1 MVMKKNAMGKNVR
14 RTIRKS
20 LGRYIAIVA
29 IIALGA
35 GMFVGLL
42 GTKTDMVATA
52 QRFTDDTNMFHLRLL
67 STYGWR
73 AEDVEQVA
81 RMEGVAEA
89 EGSISMD
96 AVGVFSI
103 NALGV
108 QTEEKEEAV
117 YRLHSIPERISQVH
131 LLGGRMPEAPDEC
144 LVDGSHADDSVLGTT
159 FQISSNNEEDLLESV
174 SVTTFTVVGYVS
186 TPLYM
191 DMSRGSTT
199 LGNGDLA
206 NYIYIPPEA
215 FCVDYYTEIGVIIQ
229 GDFEVYTDGS
239 TRAMEDMAKRLEPG
253 VTLLAQD
260 RFQEMKGEALAEYE
274 DGLKEYEDGLK
285 EYEDGRQEALAELE
299 KALKELQDGQIEL
312 DEGLVELEDAEKQLL
327 DAQGQLEYR
336 TQELEQARQD
346 LEGSKEEAYA
356 QFADAEAELAAKEQE
371 AVAGLEQVR
380 GGYPQIDD
388 GIAQLEA
395 GIDEVDAG
403 IGQIDQMI
411 ASQQQ
416 VLSGAQ
422 AKLETEE
429 DPEAIAQLQQDIA
442 VAQGTIAECEAQKQ
456 QLSQKKGELS
466 AQLDALRAQ
475 RLELERTEKTL
486 LEAQESIRQGYVELE
501 ASKAQA
507 EAQFQQAEDEIME
520 GEAALAE
527 AEAELSEKWS
537 DWEDGKEELAQ
548 AQKDLEQGWIDYEKA
563 KLDVEAE
570 LSEAEAELAD
580 AKVEL
585 DDALAQIEGLEEPE
599 VFLLDR
605 NTNVGYLAVDN
616 NSDIVAGV
624 SRVFPAFFLL
634 VAALVCITTMTRMVD
649 EERTQIGILKALGY
663 SNGKIIGKYLT
674 YTGSASLLGCTLGV
688 LIGSVAFPKILWY
701 AYSIILNL
709 TPDIVLVLDWPLCL
723 SVVGAYTAVSM
734 LVTWYCC
741 RKELKEV
748 PAELIRP
755 KSPAAGKKILLE
767 YLPFW
772 DKISFLNKVMFR
784 NVFRYKQRLLM
795 MLVGIGGCTALLLTG
810 FGVGDSIQGIVD
822 YQFQEVTVYDME
834 VFFSEGLSP
843 EAQETFRKEMDAG
856 SAQFFHQR
864 SVDLQF
870 GDKTREVYLIA
881 SDDKIGEFIDL
892 HCGDDEL
899 TMPGVGETYLSA
911 GVAEAFGVKT
921 GDTITVRDADMQTMD
936 LTVAGIFDNHV
947 YNYVIIRP
955 ETMVES
961 WGQEPE
967 YQMAYVYAR
976 EGQDV
981 YQLGAHISSMDQVM
995 NVTICQEVADQVGS
1009 MLEAMDLIV
1018 LTIVVCAGALA
1029 VIVLYNLTNI
1039 SITERIREI
1048 ATIKVLGFNASET
1061 AAYVFK
1067 ENLSLTVAGS
1077 GFGLLLGYLLLLFV
1091 MSQIKIDMVWFKALI
1106 EPVSYVWS
1114 IVLTLLSAVVVDFI
1128 FYFKLEKI
1136 NMAEALKS
1144 VE

>member
-1 MVMKKNAMGKNVR
+1 MKNAMGKNVR

-52 QRFTDDTNMFHLRLL
+52 QKFTDDTNMFHLRLL

-73 AEDVEQVA
+73 IEDVEQVA
-81 RMEGVAEA
+81 QMEGVAEA

-108 QTEEKEEAV
+108 QSEEKEEAV
-117 YRLHSIPERISQVH
+117 YRLHSIPDRISQVH
-131 LLGGRMPEAPDEC
+131 LLGGRMPEAPNEC

-159 FQISSNNEEDLLESV
+159 FEISQSNEEDLLESV

-206 NYIYIPPEA
+206 NYIYIPLEA

-229 GDFEVYTDGS
+229 GDFEVYTDGA
-239 TRAMEDMAKRLEPG
+239 TQAMEDMAERMEPG
-253 VTLLAQD
+253 VTVLAQD
-260 RFQEMKGEALAEYE
+260 RFLEVKDEVLIEYE

-285 EYEDGRQEALAELE
+285 EFEDARQEALEELE
-299 KALKELQDGQIEL
+299 KALKELQDGQTEI
-312 DEGLVELEDAEKQLL
+312 DEGLAELEDAREQLL
-327 DAQGQLEYR
+327 DAQGQLEDSA
-336 TQELEQARQD
+336 QELGQAWQELADAR
-346 LEGSKEEAYA
+346 EEADA
-356 QFADAEAELAAKEQE
+356 QFDDAEAELAAKEQE
-371 AVAGLEQVR
+371 VTDGLAQVR
-380 GGYPQIDD
+380 DGYLQIDD

-395 GIDEVDAG
+395 GIAEVDAG
-403 IGQIDQMI
+403 IAQIDQMI

-416 VLSGAQ
+416 ILAAAQ
-422 AKLETEE
+422 ADLEAET
-429 DPEAIAQLQQDIA
+429 DPEAIAQLQQQIG

-475 RLELERTEKTL
+475 RLELEQTEKTL
-486 LEAQESIRQGYVELE
+486 LEAQETIRQGYVELE
-501 ASKAQA
+501 ASKVQA
-507 EAQFQQAEDEIME
+507 EAKFQQAQDEIIE
-520 GEAALAE
+520 GEAALDE
-527 AEAELSEKWS
+527 AEAELGDKWTE
-537 DWEDGKEELAQ
+537 WADGKRELAQ
-548 AQKDLEQGWIDYEKA
+548 AQEDLEKGWLDYEQA
-563 KLDVEAE
+563 KLDVETE

-580 AKVEL
+580 AKAEL

-605 NTNVGYLAVDN
+605 NTNVGYLAVDS

-663 SNGKIIGKYLT
+663 SNGKIIGKYLV

-723 SVVGAYTAVSM
+723 GVVGAYTAVSM

-755 KSPAAGKKILLE
+755 KSPAAGKKILL
-767 YLPFW
+767 
-772 DKISFLNKVMFR
+772 
-784 NVFRYKQRLLM
+784 
-795 MLVGIGGCTALLLTG
+795 
-810 FGVGDSIQGIVD
+810 
-822 YQFQEVTVYDME
+822 
-834 VFFSEGLSP
+834 
-843 EAQETFRKEMDAG
+843 
-856 SAQFFHQR
+856 
-864 SVDLQF
+864 
-870 GDKTREVYLIA
+870 
-881 SDDKIGEFIDL
+881 
-892 HCGDDEL
+892 
-899 TMPGVGETYLSA
+899 
-911 GVAEAFGVKT
+911 
-921 GDTITVRDADMQTMD
+921 
-936 LTVAGIFDNHV
+936 
-947 YNYVIIRP
+947 
-955 ETMVES
+955 
-961 WGQEPE
+961 
-967 YQMAYVYAR
+967 
-976 EGQDV
+976 
-981 YQLGAHISSMDQVM
+981 
-995 NVTICQEVADQVGS
+995 
-1009 MLEAMDLIV
+1009 
-1018 LTIVVCAGALA
+1018 
-1029 VIVLYNLTNI
+1029 
-1039 SITERIREI
+1039 
-1048 ATIKVLGFNASET
+1048 
-1061 AAYVFK
+1061 
-1067 ENLSLTVAGS
+1067 
-1077 GFGLLLGYLLLLFV
+1077 
-1091 MSQIKIDMVWFKALI
+1091 
-1106 EPVSYVWS
+1106 
-1114 IVLTLLSAVVVDFI
+1114 
-1128 FYFKLEKI
+1128 
-1136 NMAEALKS
+1136 
-1144 VE
+1144 